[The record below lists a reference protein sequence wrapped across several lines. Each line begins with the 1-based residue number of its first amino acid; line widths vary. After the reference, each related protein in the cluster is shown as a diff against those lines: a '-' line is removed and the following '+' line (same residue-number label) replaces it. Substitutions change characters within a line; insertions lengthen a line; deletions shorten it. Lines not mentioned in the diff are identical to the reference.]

1 MNRELLRLAVPNIIA
16 NLSIPLLGLVNVAVL
31 AHLDSTTYLA
41 AVSLT
46 GVIFNFILWSFGFLR
61 MSTTGITAQEF
72 GAKNRSEISSAL
84 YRSFTISIFLGI
96 LIILL
101 RNKLLSFGVFF
112 LQPNSSIL
120 HIMEEYYNIR
130 VFVIP
135 ASLLNFVII
144 GWLLGM
150 QDSVAAML
158 MIVVENLV
166 NVLLNLYFVV
176 ELGMKADGVALGAL
190 IAGWTA
196 LLFGISM
203 LIIRHR
209 KTIEKPVI
217 KLIFIIS
224 KLKRV
229 LTLNVNIFIRA
240 FSLLMV
246 FSWFTYASSKYGND
260 VLAINTLLMQFFMF
274 FSFFIDGF
282 AYAGESLS
290 GKYLGAG
297 KIKSLKITVKILF
310 KWASV
315 MAFVF
320 SFIYLVAGNWIISLL
335 TDNEILIE
343 MAMNRKIWVV
353 IIPIVSFAAFVWDGV
368 FAGTTHAAAMRN
380 VMLVSV
386 VCVFFPLYFS
396 LQNIFPETNLWIA
409 FIAFFVARSLG
420 MTIARP
426 KFLRK

>member
-1 MNRELLRLAVPNIIA
+1 MKRELLRLAVPNIIA

-61 MSTTGITAQEF
+61 MATTGITAQGF
-72 GAKNRSEISSAL
+72 GAKDRNEISSAL

-96 LIILL
+96 LIILF
-101 RNKLLSFGVFF
+101 RNQLLSFGVFF

-120 HIMEEYYNIR
+120 PIMQEYYDIR

-176 ELGMKADGVALGAL
+176 GLGMKADGVALGAL
-190 IAGWTA
+190 IAGWTT

-209 KTIEKPVI
+209 KIIEKPVV
-217 KLIFIIS
+217 KLIFIMS
-224 KLKRV
+224 KLKR
-229 LTLNVNIFIRA
+229 
-240 FSLLMV
+240 
-246 FSWFTYASSKYGND
+246 
-260 VLAINTLLMQFFMF
+260 
-274 FSFFIDGF
+274 
-282 AYAGESLS
+282 E
-290 GKYLGAG
+290 
-297 KIKSLKITVKILF
+297 
-310 KWASV
+310 
-315 MAFVF
+315 
-320 SFIYLVAGNWIISLL
+320 
-335 TDNEILIE
+335 
-343 MAMNRKIWVV
+343 
-353 IIPIVSFAAFVWDGV
+353 
-368 FAGTTHAAAMRN
+368 
-380 VMLVSV
+380 
-386 VCVFFPLYFS
+386 
-396 LQNIFPETNLWIA
+396 
-409 FIAFFVARSLG
+409 
-420 MTIARP
+420 
-426 KFLRK
+426 